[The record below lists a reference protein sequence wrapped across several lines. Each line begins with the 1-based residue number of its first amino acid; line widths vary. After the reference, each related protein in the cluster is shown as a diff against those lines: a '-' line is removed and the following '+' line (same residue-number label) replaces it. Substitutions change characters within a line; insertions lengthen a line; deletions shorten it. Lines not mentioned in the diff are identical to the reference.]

1 MFVKLTVASTFL
13 VYEDNKRIFFLNLY
27 VRLVVIIIRHYF
39 LFYVNKKGIWFF
51 FHFTLQFFKVLK
63 KNVTA

>member
-39 LFYVNKKGIWFF
+39 LFYVNKKGI
-51 FHFTLQFFKVLK
+51 
-63 KNVTA
+63 